1 MKHAVRGRGLR
12 NLTRETTVQHGRPSW
27 KLSTRAG
34 ELVLAFSYFC
44 EKNVEYSFRTQKRYA
59 EVASRFI
66 DYLYEAHAFDPAVR
80 PGRLN
85 TVIEAFPTLLR
96 DGSAVTAARVRRSKT
111 DLWLA
116 ETAERLD
123 WAPLAPKSFDNTI
136 AAVNRFLRLSES
148 LAREA
153 GEKAALL
160 GVDAKQGY
168 AALIKALDG
177 AVTHNR
183 HEVAAMKQNSMFGNV
198 AKYAPKGIQRARGI
212 RGPGTPSP
220 SSRRILDFPR
230 DHLQALIEAA
240 DSWRDKSLWLMLGA
254 IGIRASEALN
264 LHLADVDLE
273 AQKVYVFDPRG
284 RRAELGENDP
294 NRLRFKGREMAYTY
308 PIPELRRDLFYA
320 LQQYLRLEF
329 VPCYKPG
336 EPAYLFQYLEATKR
350 GQPYVDASHASLT
363 QSFKRAVRAANI
375 PVPKEGKDW
384 VLHSLRHMYGVYMVN
399 DFPVNPQLGQFGL
412 PLVDVQMMMGHAS
425 IRSTA
430 HYARSKHRRLESKLA
445 ASDQVMLGMTADE
458 LQALPSFNLG
468 LLKCLT

>member
-1 MKHAVRGRGLR
+1 MARRGLNNVIRDKYVR
-12 NLTRETTVQHGRPSW
+12 NGQESW

-34 ELVLAFSYFC
+34 EPVLAFNYFC
-44 EKNVEYSFRTQKRYA
+44 EKNADYSFRTQKRYA

-66 DYLYEAHAFDPAVR
+66 DYLYEAQVFDKAVR

-85 TVIEAFPTLLR
+85 AVVEAFPTLLR
-96 DGSAVTAARVRRSKT
+96 DGSAVTASRVRKSEG

-116 ETAERLD
+116 DVAEGLD
-123 WAPLAPKSFDNTI
+123 WLPLAPKSFDNTI

-160 GVDAKQGY
+160 GVDTAKGY
-168 AALIKALDG
+168 TALIKALDG
-177 AVTHNR
+177 AVTLSR
-183 HEVAAMKQNSMFGNV
+183 HEVAAMKQQSMFGNV

-212 RGPGTPSP
+212 RAPGGSSA
-220 SSRRILDFPR
+220 SSRRVLDFPR
-230 DHLQALIEAA
+230 DSLPALIEAA
-240 DSWRDKSLWLMLGA
+240 DSWRDKSLWLLLAAAGV
-254 IGIRASEALN
+254 RASEALN
-264 LHLADVDLE
+264 LHLDDVDME
-273 AQKVYVFDPRG
+273 AQKVYVFDPNG

-320 LQQYLRLEF
+320 LQQYLRMEF

-336 EPAYLFQYLEATKR
+336 EPAYLFQYVEPTRR
-350 GQPYVDASHASLT
+350 GQPYVDASHAALS
-363 QSFKRAVRAANI
+363 QSFKRALRTAEIA
-375 PVPKEGKDW
+375 VPKEGKDW
-384 VLHSLRHMYGVYMVN
+384 VLHSLRHMYGAYMVN

-430 HYARSKHRRLESKLA
+430 HYARSKQRRLEAKLA
-445 ASDQVMLGMTADE
+445 ASDQAMLGLSADE
-458 LQALPSFNLG
+458 LKALPSFNVR
-468 LLKCLT
+468 LLEGSK